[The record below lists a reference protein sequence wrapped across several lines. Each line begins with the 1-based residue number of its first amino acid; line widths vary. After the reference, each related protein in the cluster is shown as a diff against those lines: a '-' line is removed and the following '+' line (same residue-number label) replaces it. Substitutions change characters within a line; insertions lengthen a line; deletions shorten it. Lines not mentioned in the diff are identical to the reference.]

1 MPCFCVGFFVRK
13 NNETSIYTSKKMK
26 QTEENMKCKKC
37 GGNVTGMR
45 YCQICGTEVKADN
58 KAKTALILSILGFCL
73 GFAWIGI
80 LFDVIAIIMVL
91 KPVWPKE
98 KKNLNNWMKMPKQ
111 IEKKGKITFLI
122 AVVGLVATLA
132 IFGENPSVTKNDS
145 HFSDQQ
151 IEQNVVDSGAMNDEN
166 DLMETLES
174 SIEDVVI
181 STDKIEEETN
191 DSEIDIKTEEK
202 TSSSSEIVMVPDEE
216 AENSKEKETTYE
228 YHGKIYDIIVVAGG
242 NQSGDR
248 KANVVVDIGYGE
260 RVYWGFTNEY
270 GQLVY
275 VIADEIILQNDDTEP
290 VNSSGRY
297 YDDEAYVPGVE
308 ASDLDQGHV
317 IADSLGGVS
326 NAYNITPQDST
337 MNRYG
342 DQAYMER
349 EIRDANGCTDFVA
362 TITYADTKTQ
372 IPSHYHFE
380 YVLMGNLVVEDFEN
394 VNPDESNKVIDKK
407 VEEESK
413 EEVEEPVVAA
423 PIVEEPIVAAPI
435 VEEPTFHEPTELAK
449 IDTNGN
455 GKVTIAEAKAAGFS
469 MPVYASDWLYKY
481 MDDRDGDGMVGE

>member
-1 MPCFCVGFFVRK
+1 
-13 NNETSIYTSKKMK
+13 MK
-26 QTEENMKCKKC
+26 QMEENMKCKKC
-37 GGNVTGMR
+37 GRNVKGMR
-45 YCQICGTEVKADN
+45 FCQICGTEVKANN
-58 KAKTALILSILGFCL
+58 KAKTALILSILGVCL

-80 LFDVIAIIMVL
+80 
-91 KPVWPKE
+91 
-98 KKNLNNWMKMPKQ
+98 
-111 IEKKGKITFLI
+111 
-122 AVVGLVATLA
+122 
-132 IFGENPSVTKNDS
+132 IFGENPSITKNDGS

-151 IEQNVVDSGAMNDEN
+151 IEQNVVDSGVMNDEN

-174 SIEDVVI
+174 STEDVVI
-181 STDKIEEETN
+181 STDKIEEKEETN
-191 DSEIDIKTEEK
+191 DSEIDIKTEEN
-202 TSSSSEIVMVPDEE
+202 TSSSSEIVMAPDEE

-228 YHGKIYDIIVVAGG
+228 YNGKTYDIIVVAGG

-248 KANVVVDIGYGE
+248 KANVVVDIGYGD

-270 GQLVY
+270 AQLVY
-275 VIADEIILQNDDTEP
+275 VIADEIMLQNDDTEP

-308 ASDLDQGHV
+308 ALDLDQGHV

-342 DQAYMER
+342 NQAYMER
-349 EIRDANGCTDFVA
+349 EIREANGCTDFVA

-394 VNPDESNKVIDKK
+394 VNPDESNKAINNQ

-413 EEVEEPVVAA
+413 EE
-423 PIVEEPIVAAPI
+423 